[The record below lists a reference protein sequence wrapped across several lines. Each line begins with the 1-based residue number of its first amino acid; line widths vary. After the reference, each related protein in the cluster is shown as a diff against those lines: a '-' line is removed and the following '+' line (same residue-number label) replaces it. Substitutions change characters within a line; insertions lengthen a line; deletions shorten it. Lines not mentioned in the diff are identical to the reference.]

1 MRKATSQRSRGK
13 RLAAWLVAAGL
24 LCGALG
30 AGALWAMDW
39 PVEAP
44 KLAATFGTPAA
55 GRVVTGVAIAAQNGL
70 VRSID
75 DGELAFAF
83 DEATTPS
90 GLPST
95 LGSFAVV
102 EHPND
107 MAAVYAHL
115 LPGSVSDYLTKV
127 KRGTILGSVGSSG
140 WTEGQGLLL
149 EIFDRRKGNW
159 VNPLLLLPS
168 LPDGYAP
175 TIRSVAL
182 MGGEKSYA
190 LGEAKSVPQGTYEI
204 AADITDA
211 TDAPWTA
218 GPLAPYVIRLS
229 VDGTELSREVFDVA
243 FGKGGRLSLFSSSP
257 RPLSELRTGDGR
269 YLLAEHLFTRGRS
282 IIEMSVEDV
291 AGNRR
296 DATWSVSIQ

>member
-1 MRKATSQRSRGK
+1 MRAATSRRSGEK
-13 RLAAWLVAAGL
+13 RLGAWLVVAGL
-24 LCGALG
+24 LCGAL
-30 AGALWAMDW
+30 GALWAMDW
-39 PVEAP
+39 PVESP

-55 GRVVTGVAIAAQNGL
+55 GRVVTGVAIAASNGL

-115 LPGSVSDYLTKV
+115 LPGSVSDYLTTV
-127 KRGTILGSVGSSG
+127 KRGTILGSVGASG
-140 WTEGQGLLL
+140 WTEGPGLLL
-149 EIFDRRKGNW
+149 EIFDRRKSNW
-159 VNPLLLLPS
+159 VNPLLLLPA
-168 LPDGYAP
+168 LPDGNAP
-175 TIRSVAL
+175 AIRSVTL
-182 MGGEKSYA
+182 MNGEKSYA

-243 FGKGGRLSLFSSSP
+243 FGKRGRLSLFSSSP
-257 RPLSELRTGDGR
+257 RLLSELRTEDGR
-269 YLLAEHLFTRGRS
+269 YLLSEHLFTRGRS
-282 IIEMSVEDV
+282 IIELSVEDI

-296 DATWSVSIQ
+296 DMTWAVSIQ